1 MARLAHRYIC
11 RVFEIGIAE
20 GITFIAMECIQGA
33 SLADVIHGAESPIM
47 LDDAEA
53 TTDLSRLVHAVAR
66 REQSRIPGTERQ
78 SPSAATL
85 RLLPIQQVV
94 ALMIKVSDAV
104 QFAHEHGV
112 LHRDLKP
119 GNIMLRPDGEPAVMD
134 FGLAKIT
141 EAGGEE
147 MSLSVTDQIFGTI
160 EYMAPEQAH
169 SSKHVDERADVYALG
184 AILYR
189 LLTGA
194 RHFTPTDNL
203 LADAQRLQTFEP
215 LGRER

>member
-33 SLADVIHGAESPIM
+33 SLADVIHGAESPIT

-53 TTDLSRLVHAVAR
+53 TSDPLAVGPCGCTSRATPNPWRGASIAFGGDLAV
-66 REQSRIPGTERQ
+66 S
-78 SPSAATL
+78 
-85 RLLPIQQVV
+85 PIQQVV

-119 GNIMLRPDGEPAVMD
+119 GNIMLRRPDGEPAVMD
-134 FGLAKIT
+134 FGSRQVHR
-141 EAGGEE
+141 AGC
-147 MSLSVTDQIFGTI
+147 
-160 EYMAPEQAH
+160 
-169 SSKHVDERADVYALG
+169 
-184 AILYR
+184 
-189 LLTGA
+189 
-194 RHFTPTDNL
+194 
-203 LADAQRLQTFEP
+203 
-215 LGRER
+215 